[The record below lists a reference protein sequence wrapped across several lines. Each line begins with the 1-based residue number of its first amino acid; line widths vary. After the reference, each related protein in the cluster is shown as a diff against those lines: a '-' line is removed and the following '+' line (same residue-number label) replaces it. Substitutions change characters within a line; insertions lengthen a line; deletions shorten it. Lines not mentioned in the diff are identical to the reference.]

1 MASVPS
7 DLDPDA
13 ETERVAA
20 LEAALERSEQRREAA
35 EQWATFLER
44 ELEARDRRLDSV
56 IEQYERQL
64 AAAQERAESGADG
77 AWTRLK
83 RWLRR
88 RR

>member
-64 AAAQERAESGADG
+64 AAAQKRAESGADG